1 MVERTNLNDIWRPI
15 AETMRDE
22 RTKAPTFQEKHPFRV
37 PLPDGAHVRFTCLEN
52 AADSAVYHTSYVVD
66 ERPGR
71 NAVYDH
77 AACVEIHNARRYSA
91 RQEMAL

>member
-1 MVERTNLNDIWRPI
+1 MDERTNLNDIWRPI

-22 RTKAPTFQEKHPFRV
+22 RTKALTFQQKHHFRV
-37 PLPDGAHVRFTCLEN
+37 PLPDGCHVRLTCLEN
-52 AADSAVYHTSYVVD
+52 AADSAVSYGSYVVD

-77 AACVEIHNARRYSA
+77 AACVEIHRANKLARER
-91 RQEMAL
+91 